1 MMSVSSPQSG
11 FLDFG
16 EEALM
21 QRLLD
26 TLLSALALVALSP
39 LLLPIMLVLRFTG
52 EREVFYTQTRIG
64 RGGKHFG
71 ILKFATMLR
80 DSPNIG
86 AGEITLVNDPRI
98 LPFGQFLRK
107 TKLNE
112 LPQLLNILLGD
123 LSLVGPRPMVPI
135 TFAEYPEDAREDIE
149 SVLPGLTGVGS
160 IIFRD
165 EERFLAG
172 RENPHAFYR
181 QVIIPYKA
189 ALEQWYVRRRNLR
202 TYLEVIGLTAWVV
215 LFPNSRMPRRVW
227 PSLPKPPEELD

>member
-1 MMSVSSPQSG
+1 MSVLSLRSG
-11 FLDFG
+11 FLERLD
-16 EEALM
+16 EALM

-26 TLLSALALVALSP
+26 ILFSVLALVVLSP
-39 LLLPIMLVLRFTG
+39 LLLPISLVLRFTG

-64 RGGKHFG
+64 HGGKPFG

-112 LPQLLNILLGD
+112 LPQLLNVLRGD
-123 LSLVGPRPMVPI
+123 LSLVGPRPMVPN
-135 TFAEYPEDAREDIE
+135 TFAEYPADAREGIE

-172 RENPHAFYR
+172 RDNPHAFYR
-181 QVIIPYKA
+181 EVIIPYKA

-215 LFPNSRMPRRVW
+215 LFPNSQMPRRVW
-227 PSLPKPPEELD
+227 PSLPEAPKELG

>member
-1 MMSVSSPQSG
+1 
-11 FLDFG
+11 
-16 EEALM
+16 M

-26 TLLSALALVALSP
+26 IIFSALALVVLSP
-39 LLLPIMLVLRFTG
+39 LLLPITLVLRFTG

-64 RGGKHFG
+64 RGGEPFG

-80 DSPNIG
+80 NSPNIG
-86 AGEITLVNDPRI
+86 AGEITLVDDPRI
-98 LPFGQFLRK
+98 LPFGRFLRK

-112 LPQLLNILLGD
+112 LPQLLNILRGD
-123 LSLVGPRPMVPI
+123 LSLVGPRPMVPN
-135 TFAEYPEDAREDIE
+135 TFAEYPADAREDIE

-172 RENPHAFYR
+172 RDNPHAFYR
-181 QVIIPYKA
+181 EVIIPYKA

-215 LFPNSRMPRRVW
+215 LFPNSQMPWRVW
-227 PSLPKPPEELD
+227 PSLPKLPEGFG